1 MKYPLQINGTTSGQA
16 SDSHSYRSEYD
27 TNNTPIVRRFPP
39 VLQFLTRSEPFV
51 ETELQ
56 ATTLR
61 AFQANKN
68 TDQICE
74 AIYKSAMSL
83 GYIVTIGLQE
93 VYSSN
98 MPSFNNETVMSCLI
112 MIDFTAMRPQARS

>member
-1 MKYPLQINGTTSGQA
+1 MKYPLQINDTASGRA
-16 SDSHSYRSEYD
+16 SDSHSFRSEYD
-27 TNNTPIVRRFPP
+27 THEAPVVRRFPP

-61 AFQANKN
+61 AFQANK
-68 TDQICE
+68 TIDQICE
-74 AIYKSAMSL
+74 AIYKSAMAL

-98 MPSFNNETVMSCLI
+98 MPSFKNETVMSCLI
-112 MIDFTAMRPQARS
+112 MVDFTAMRPQARS